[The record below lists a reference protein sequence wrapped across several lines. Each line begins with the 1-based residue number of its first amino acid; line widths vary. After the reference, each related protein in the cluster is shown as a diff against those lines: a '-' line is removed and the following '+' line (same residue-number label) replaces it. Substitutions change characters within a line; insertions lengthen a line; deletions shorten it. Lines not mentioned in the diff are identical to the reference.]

1 MSVRNILL
9 NPFPPITSLQPQRF
23 HAITHSFAQRESA
36 IPPISNSFRTLL
48 MLTGGGTPLGARLF
62 NRHLKYLRLSMSDQS
77 TSRVLALPRALCD
90 NRKPP
95 EDNVSVTQP

>member
-62 NRHLKYLRLSMSDQS
+62 NRHLKYLRLSMSDSRHLACCRSLAPSALIDNHPS
-77 TSRVLALPRALCD
+77 T
-90 NRKPP
+90 
-95 EDNVSVTQP
+95 T